1 MMMQLMSKLLILT
14 LLSSTFVNAKITKE
28 ERVEKNL
35 IEYVKRAI
43 NVNKDFKLK
52 DIRVKQSQEIDKLPG
67 WKVYFLDIDLEMEKK
82 KKKEIM
88 TVHDKIF
95 SNGTFISR
103 DFVNIVN
110 KGSLKDK
117 MAPDL
122 DDSFY
127 KKDHLLYGNPD
138 AKMKIVAFSDPIC
151 PFCQTYMPKL
161 LKAAKENPDKIAL
174 YYYHFPLTMLHK
186 EAPTIIKATLVAE
199 KMGVKDVIEK
209 VYAAKFAL
217 DIDDDKKILKAF
229 NKALGTKITEK
240 DINEQKIL
248 VHYSEDLEAAGKLMI
263 GGTPT
268 IYVDG
273 KKDYSRS
280 KYKEMLKK

>member
-1 MMMQLMSKLLILT
+1 LT

-268 IYVDG
+268 IYVNG
-273 KKDYSRS
+273 KKDYSRG
-280 KYKEMLKK
+280 KYKEILKK

>member
-1 MMMQLMSKLLILT
+1 MMTQLMSKLLVLT

-67 WKVYFLDIDLEMEKK
+67 WKVYFLDIDLEVEKK

-268 IYVDG
+268 IYVNG
-273 KKDYSRS
+273 KKDYSRG
-280 KYKEMLKK
+280 KYKEILKK

>member
-1 MMMQLMSKLLILT
+1 MMQLMSKLLILT

-268 IYVDG
+268 IYVNG
-273 KKDYSRS
+273 KKDYSRG
-280 KYKEMLKK
+280 KYKEILKK